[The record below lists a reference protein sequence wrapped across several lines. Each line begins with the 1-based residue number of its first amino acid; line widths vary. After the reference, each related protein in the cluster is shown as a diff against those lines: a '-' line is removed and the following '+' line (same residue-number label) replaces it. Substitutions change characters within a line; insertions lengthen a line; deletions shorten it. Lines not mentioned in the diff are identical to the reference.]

1 MKRGGVYHMEQA
13 ALKKMRTKQIAIS
26 NLFVGLMIIIFFM
39 LIQIV
44 KIKLTHFLFC
54 LGILMLIQGILGFI
68 RKGTTKSF
76 IPILEQVAIYEK
88 EKLGKEWE
96 KEKRLDHVWKIILSV
111 IMFIQSF
118 TLQNVDNA
126 FSDVDPA
133 LIIFLFLMVLAILN
147 ISMLFRF
154 RKIDRST
161 VGELT
166 GYTKESNI
174 MAIALGFFM
183 AIIIFIFIVIFV
195 LP

>member
-44 KIKLTHFLFC
+44 KIQLTHFLFC
-54 LGILMLIQGILGFI
+54 LGILILIQGILGFI

-183 AIIIFIFIVIFV
+183 TIVIFIFIVIFV

>member
-1 MKRGGVYHMEQA
+1 MKRGGVYDMEQA
-13 ALKKMRTKQIAIS
+13 ALKKMRTKQIAVS
-26 NLFVGLMIIIFFM
+26 NLFVGLMIIVFFM

-44 KIKLTHFLFC
+44 KIQFTHFLFC
-54 LGILMLIQGILGFI
+54 LGILMLLQGILGFI

-76 IPILEQVAIYEK
+76 IPIFEQIAIYEK

-96 KEKRLDHVWKIILSV
+96 KEKRLDNVWKVILSG

-118 TLQNVDNA
+118 TFQNVDNT

-183 AIIIFIFIVIFV
+183 AIIIFIFIVIFL

>member
-44 KIKLTHFLFC
+44 KIQLTHFLFC
-54 LGILMLIQGILGFI
+54 LGILILIQGILGFI

-96 KEKRLDHVWKIILSV
+96 KEKRLDHVWKVVLSG

-183 AIIIFIFIVIFV
+183 TIVIFIFIVIFV

>member
-1 MKRGGVYHMEQA
+1 MEQA
-13 ALKKMRTKQIAIS
+13 ALKKMRTKQIAVS
-26 NLFVGLMIIIFFM
+26 NLLVGLMIIVFFM
-39 LIQIV
+39 LIQIF
-44 KIKLTHFLFC
+44 KIQLTHFLFC
-54 LGILMLIQGILGFI
+54 LGLLILLQGILGFI

-88 EKLGKEWE
+88 KKLGKEWE
-96 KEKRLDHVWKIILSV
+96 KEKWLDNVWKVVLSG

-118 TLQNVDNA
+118 TFQNVDNT
-126 FSDVDPA
+126 FSDVEPA

-161 VGELT
+161 EEQELQ
-166 GYTKESNI
+166 GYTKESN
-174 MAIALGFFM
+174 MMGLVLGLLS
-183 AIIIFIFIVIFV
+183 AIIIFGFIVIFV